1 MRVCANVSPGKQ
13 SEKKKALKLVSLLPK
28 RGGKESESGVF
39 SFKIFMN
46 L

>member
-13 SEKKKALKLVSLLPK
+13 SEKKALKLVSLLPK
-28 RGGKESESGVF
+28 SGGGRSESGVF